1 MKLEDWM
8 MDDENWETPE
18 IKPIRAKVHNWKNAE
33 KSKRDKERMKKRV
46 RKYRNKRKLE

>member
-8 MDDENWETPE
+8 LDEDNWETPD
-18 IKPIRAKVHNWKNAE
+18 IKPIRAKVSDWRTKE
-33 KSKRDKERMKKRV
+33 KSRKDKERMKKRV